1 MVGDY
6 GTTSD
11 FHAKKKKPPT
21 MATID
26 FQKPSDFQD
35 H

>member
-11 FHAKKKKPPT
+11 FHAKKKPPT